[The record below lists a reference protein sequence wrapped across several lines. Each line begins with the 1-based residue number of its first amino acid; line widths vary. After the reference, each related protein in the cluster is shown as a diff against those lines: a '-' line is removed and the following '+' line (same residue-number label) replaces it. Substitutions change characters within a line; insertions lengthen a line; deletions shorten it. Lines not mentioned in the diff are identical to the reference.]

1 MPVWLAPTLS
11 AKGAARFWGAP
22 GNTEAMLATP
32 QDRVAG
38 CRLAAS
44 FLRSVG
50 GQIDSVTA
58 VLPSS
63 LVSVGWVTAI
73 LPLYCLPFY
82 PGVFRPLSTAL
93 SRSLPGLEGLSVI
106 ITLGRSFCCQGKKEA
121 GTQTHQPQREFSSRW
136 GSCVVVYVPA
146 QKPYSVRPSN
156 GIFSLTYRTGVCQ
169 YRLERFLQVVQCLSS
184 A

>member
-1 MPVWLAPTLS
+1 MGCPRQHKSYARYPTRQGSGVSFGGFFS
-11 AKGAARFWGAP
+11 AERWGTNRFSDGSSAVIV
-22 GNTEAMLATP
+22 GF
-32 QDRVAG
+32 G
-38 CRLAAS
+38 C
-44 FLRSVG
+44 
-50 GQIDSVTA
+50 
-58 VLPSS
+58 
-63 LVSVGWVTAI
+63 WVTAI